1 MDPGSQGAP
10 DGLFNRVTRKKS
22 GAFGAAAARGGGKR
36 GTRGKG
42 EKGKKGRGRREKED
56 LELDTPRLL
65 PASPARNILA
75 SQR

>member
-1 MDPGSQGAP
+1 LDPGSQGAP

-22 GAFGAAAARGGGKR
+22 GAFGATAARGGGKR
-36 GTRGKG
+36 GKRGKG
-42 EKGKKGRGRREKED
+42 EKGRGRREKED